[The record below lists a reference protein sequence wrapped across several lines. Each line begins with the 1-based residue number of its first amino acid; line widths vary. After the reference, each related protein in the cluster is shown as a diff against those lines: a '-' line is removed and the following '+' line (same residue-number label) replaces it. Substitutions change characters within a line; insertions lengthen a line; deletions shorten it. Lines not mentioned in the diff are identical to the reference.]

1 MKNITFFIIL
11 VCYFL
16 CAVIMFDFIHGNGIL
31 DGGIFFVV
39 SIIAI
44 CLITSICLKANEKYW
59 DLFKKS
65 TTIIMGIELILTFI
79 LRLCLIY
86 KLSNM

>member
-1 MKNITFFIIL
+1 MKNILFFITLI
-11 VCYFL
+11 CYFL
-16 CAVIMFDFIHGNGIL
+16 FTVIMFDFIHGNGIL

-44 CLITSICLKANEKYW
+44 SLITSIRLRVNEKYW
-59 DLFKKS
+59 DLFKES
-65 TTIIMGIELILTFI
+65 ATLIMGIELILTFI

>member
-1 MKNITFFIIL
+1 MKNISFFITL

-16 CAVIMFDFIHGNGIL
+16 FAVMMFDFIHGNGIL

-39 SIIAI
+39 SIIAMS
-44 CLITSICLKANEKYW
+44 LITSIRLKANGKYW
-59 DLFKKS
+59 DSFKES
-65 TTIIMGIELILTFI
+65 TVPIMGIELILIFI